1 MAFEIPAVIKEHPY
15 VSGVTVFLV
24 GIFVLYE
31 LGWFGGSSGGTTG
44 GDPTL
49 TAYYQAESA
58 AQQSGN
64 ALAIAQDQNAT
75 AVNLAQVSAGV
86 QSAAISANQ
95 TIQLGGQGTAADINN
110 QNVTGAVQIVGSQ
123 GGTLLGVTGLN
134 TGAATQIAQT
144 EVGGATTIANTQAQ
158 AAELIN
164 GNNVQG
170 AVQIAGLGANTA
182 GTVAALNAGAS
193 SYIAGLSA
201 GFNPAQAVQGGYG
214 SNIFNR
220 YALSYGTAGS
230 QNTPGYTGAGYNLP
244 LYLIPAQQAA

>member
-75 AVNLAQVSAGV
+75 AVNLAQVSTKRSSLEGRARRRT
-86 QSAAISANQ
+86 STTRTSP
-95 TIQLGGQGTAADINN
+95 GQCRLSDRR
-110 QNVTGAVQIVGSQ
+110 
-123 GGTLLGVTGLN
+123 
-134 TGAATQIAQT
+134 
-144 EVGGATTIANTQAQ
+144 
-158 AAELIN
+158 
-164 GNNVQG
+164 
-170 AVQIAGLGANTA
+170 
-182 GTVAALNAGAS
+182 VARFWA
-193 SYIAGLSA
+193 
-201 GFNPAQAVQGGYG
+201 
-214 SNIFNR
+214 
-220 YALSYGTAGS
+220 
-230 QNTPGYTGAGYNLP
+230 
-244 LYLIPAQQAA
+244 